1 MKNESQKVLDYLK
14 NVFEDYEKTESNLKA
29 INQKVL
35 ATEQQLK
42 AANQQLR
49 TYNQQLIATE
59 QQIRA
64 TNQQLLATEQQL
76 RAANQQLKASNLEIR
91 QKEKEAVAAKEFVE
105 DIISTLRESLL
116 VLDEDFK
123 VITANESFY
132 KTFNTTPKDTLGHF
146 IFEIGNK
153 QWNIPVLKKLL
164 FEILPDNSEIVDFE
178 VKHLFDDIEQKTILI
193 NSRELIQEGGK
204 KKMILIAMEDITM
217 RKQYEE
223 ELLVANQQLKAANQQ
238 LSATEQQLRAIN
250 IELSASEQRFR
261 KYFEQSLIGM
271 TITSTDTRWIETN
284 DVLCKMLGY
293 SKEEL
298 HKLTWIELT
307 HPDDI
312 EADLKQFNRLLANEI
327 DSYILEK
334 RFIHKDGHL
343 VYTAISVNAYHNTNN
358 KSVEYVLA
366 LIHNITKLKLAE
378 EQIKKDIK
386 IKTALI
392 HEIYHR
398 TKNNMAVI
406 SAMLSIQARFSD
418 NEYVKSTF
426 REIRNKIKAMSLVHQ
441 KLYQAKDLS
450 NINLKDY
457 IKDLTSLIMQSYGS
471 LSKKIKVKLD
481 LQDVKASIDSA
492 VPLGLIINELISNI
506 FKHAFPNNQEGEI
519 FIRLSKKDNEK
530 INLELCDNG
539 VGFPKNFDPCKNG
552 SMGLASVFSIVK
564 NQLKGEISVKNEHG
578 LKWHIKVKDNLKKA
592 RV

>member
-14 NVFEDYEKTESNLKA
+14 NVFEDYEKTENNLKA
-29 INQKVL
+29 INQKLL

-204 KKMILIAMEDITM
+204 KKMILIAMEDITK

-223 ELLVANQQLKAANQQ
+223 DLLVTNQQLKAANQQ

-298 HKLTWIELT
+298 YKLTWIELT

-343 VYTAISVNAYHNTNN
+343 VYTAISVNAYHNTND

-366 LIHNITKLKLAE
+366 LVHNITKLKLAE

-492 VPLGLIINELISNI
+492 VPLGLIVNELISNI

-539 VGFPKNFDPCKNG
+539 VGFPKNFNPCKNG
-552 SMGLASVFSIVK
+552 SMGLTSVFSIVE
-564 NQLKGEISVKNEHG
+564 NQLKGEISVISEHG
-578 LKWHIKVKDNLKKA
+578 LKWHIKIKDNLKKA

>member
-14 NVFEDYEKTESNLKA
+14 NVFEDYEKTENNLKA
-29 INQKVL
+29 INQKLL

-204 KKMILIAMEDITM
+204 KKMILIAMEDITK

-223 ELLVANQQLKAANQQ
+223 DLLVTNQQLKAANQQ

-298 HKLTWIELT
+298 YKLTWIELT

-343 VYTAISVNAYHNTNN
+343 VYTAISVNAYHNTND
-358 KSVEYVLA
+358 KYVEYVLA
-366 LIHNITKLKLAE
+366 LVHNITKLKLAE

-471 LSKKIKVKLD
+471 LSKKTKIKFD
-481 LQDVKASIDSA
+481 LQDVKVSIDSA

-519 FIRLSKKDNEK
+519 FIRLFIEK
-530 INLELCDNG
+530 NKTINLELCDNG
-539 VGFPKNFDPCKNG
+539 VGFPENFNPCKNS
-552 SMGLASVFSIVK
+552 SMGLASVFSIVE
-564 NQLKGEISVKNEHG
+564 NQLKGEISVKSENG
-578 LKWHIKVKDNLKKA
+578 LKWHIKIKDNLKKA
-592 RV
+592 RI